1 MAEKM
6 VFSMRFHMDNTEDRK
21 LYELLKQDA
30 GDVMSLAAVA
40 KGRIRDSYHAEKRM
54 EENVELLEQIKEVV
68 REEMQVSG
76 MKMVGAM
83 LAGMKGTGGI
93 ESPIPQE
100 HENRL
105 PRAGGELPR
114 SALDF
119 LDR

>member
-6 VFSMRFHMDNTEDRK
+6 VVSMRFHMDNTEDRK
-21 LYELLKQDA
+21 LYEFLKQDA
-30 GDVMSLAAVA
+30 GDVMSLAAAA

-83 LAGMKGTGGI
+83 LVGMKGTGDI
-93 ESPIPQE
+93 EPPVPQE

-105 PRAGGELPR
+105 PQAGGELPR

-119 LDR
+119 LDG